1 MSLRRIDLRSAPRRV
16 VKSRRPSAAVTN
28 PKVLISA
35 EDAHT
40 ISMSTF
46 EIDEHFRD
54 IAFSQ

>member
-1 MSLRRIDLRSAPRRV
+1 MPVRRIDLRSTPGRV
-16 VKSRRPSAAVTN
+16 LKSRRPSAAVTN

-35 EDAHT
+35 EDVHT

-46 EIDEHFRD
+46 EIDEHSRD